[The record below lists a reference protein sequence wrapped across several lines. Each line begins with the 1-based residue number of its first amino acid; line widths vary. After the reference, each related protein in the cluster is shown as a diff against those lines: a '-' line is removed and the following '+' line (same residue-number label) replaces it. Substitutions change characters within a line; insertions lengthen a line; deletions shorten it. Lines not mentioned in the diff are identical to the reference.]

1 MDKKEI
7 KKFLGLIIPFLI
19 IIYLFVFW
27 NPFLFIGKTI
37 KEIEK
42 FENPFSNSQSQ
53 TKIPK
58 TIHQIW
64 LGPEQPPTQFMNTWE
79 IDYIKKYPD
88 FQYFLWDEEKIK
100 KLYWS
105 EDLNKIYNL
114 EKDPK
119 AKSDIARLLILYFK
133 GGIFIDP
140 YSVWVNDKN
149 LNDLITKA
157 YRQENNFFVAREPNQ
172 NWIGN
177 GVIGSSKQHPA
188 LNFLLEKL
196 EIIADGYLEIREK
209 TPSYVVTGPVFVNR
223 AIMDNYP
230 ITIFPDVFFYYPPK
244 SWNSNNCTNT
254 YNNSERLLEQ
264 IPKTAYIASYNYTRY
279 NPK

>member
-7 KKFLGLIIPFLI
+7 KKFLGLIIPFI
-19 IIYLFVFW
+19 VIIYLVVFW

-37 KEIEK
+37 KTIEK
-42 FENPFSNSQSQ
+42 FENPFGNNESQ

-58 TIHQIW
+58 VIHQIW
-64 LGPEQPPTQFMNTWE
+64 LGHGEPPTKLMDTWK
-79 IDYIKKYPD
+79 IDYLKMYPD
-88 FQYFLWDEEKIK
+88 FEYVLWDDKKIK
-100 KLYWS
+100 ELYWS
-105 EDLNKIYNL
+105 EDLTKIYNL

-133 GGIFIDP
+133 GGIYIDP
-140 YSVWVNDKN
+140 YAGWVNDKN
-149 LNDLITKA
+149 LNDLIIKA
-157 YRQENNFFVAREPNQ
+157 YRQENNFFLGREPNQ

-177 GVIGSSKQHPA
+177 GILGSVKKHPA

-196 EIIADGYLEIREK
+196 EIIADGYQEIREK
-209 TPSYVVTGPVFVNR
+209 TPSYVATGPVFVNR

-230 ITIFPDVFFYYPPK
+230 ITIFPDVFFYYPPQ
-244 SWNSNNCTNT
+244 SWKGIDNCKNNDK
-254 YNNSERLLEQ
+254 LLEQ
-264 IPKTAYIASYNYTRY
+264 IPQTAYIVSHNYTRY

>member
-7 KKFLGLIIPFLI
+7 KKFLGLIIPFLV

-37 KEIEK
+37 KTIEK
-42 FENPFSNSQSQ
+42 FENPFGNNESQ

-58 TIHQIW
+58 IIHQIW
-64 LGPEQPPTQFMNTWE
+64 LGPGDPPTKLMNTWK
-79 IDYIKKYPD
+79 IDYIKMYPD
-88 FQYFLWDEEKIK
+88 FEYVLWDDKKIK
-100 KLYWS
+100 ELYWS
-105 EDLNKIYNL
+105 EDLTKIYNL

-133 GGIFIDP
+133 GGIYIDP
-140 YSVWVNDKN
+140 YAKWVNDKN
-149 LNDLITKA
+149 LNDLILKA
-157 YRQENNFFVAREPNQ
+157 YRQENNFFVAREPIQ

-177 GVIGSSKQHPA
+177 GVLGSVKKHPA

-196 EIIADGYLEIREK
+196 EIIADGYKEIREK
-209 TPSYVVTGPVFVNR
+209 TPSYIVTGPVFVNR
-223 AIMDNYP
+223 AVMDNYP

-244 SWNSNNCTNT
+244 SWNGKNDCNNNDK
-254 YNNSERLLEQ
+254 LLEQ
-264 IPKTAYIASYNYTRY
+264 VPKTAYMVNYNYSRN
-279 NPK
+279 NPSDFS